1 MPVITVQMW
10 SGRTGEQK
18 AALAE
23 AITNAM
29 VEIAGNTREKVN
41 VIFQNV
47 DQENW
52 AIGGELSVG
61 RPHGAKKPEADSDA
75 RRAGAANPRILHA
88 ALRFRDLDA
97 AEKFYVDTL
106 GFGVRSKEEFRD
118 GQPAIIT
125 KAGVGLVAGRLGGRA
140 RPRRLRGSEPRGRDR
155 AGRGE
160 GVEVDPRSAGHAV
173 RAVDLH
179 RGSRGHGGRADRGRE
194 VVVPPDDGV
203 RWSDLTIAIV
213 GGDDREQV
221 IARLAAETGAEVR
234 AFGFPWPEGGIPG
247 VTASKSA
254 AEAIEGARY
263 ALFPIP
269 GLQDGKLF
277 AEGTS
282 EPIHPDEELLSRL
295 APGALIIGNSDDAM
309 DECAGRLGIPVDN
322 YEGDEELMRLRAPAI
337 VEGAISIAVQNTDR
351 TLHMSEIAVVGFG
364 NMGRQVAQTLL
375 ALRASVHVVARNP
388 LQRAAAYALG
398 AQPAPLEELRGAGA
412 GDAGDLLDGSG
423 AHRRSDGAQPASRRR
438 RGDRHRRP
446 AGQRRLRG
454 GRRAGGAGGLG
465 SGARQARSGDRRAL
479 AVVRDQTAD
488 RGGGGRAWRVL
499 TRRSSRS

>member
-1 MPVITVQMW
+1 M
-10 SGRTGEQK
+10 
-18 AALAE
+18 
-23 AITNAM
+23 
-29 VEIAGNTREKVN
+29 
-41 VIFQNV
+41 
-47 DQENW
+47 
-52 AIGGELSVG
+52 
-61 RPHGAKKPEADSDA
+61 
-75 RRAGAANPRILHA
+75 
-88 ALRFRDLDA
+88 
-97 AEKFYVDTL
+97 
-106 GFGVRSKEEFRD
+106 
-118 GQPAIIT
+118 
-125 KAGVGLVAGRLGGRA
+125 
-140 RPRRLRGSEPRGRDR
+140 
-155 AGRGE
+155 
-160 GVEVDPRSAGHAV
+160 
-173 RAVDLH
+173 
-179 RGSRGHGGRADRGRE
+179 
-194 VVVPPDDGV
+194 PPDDGV

-398 AQPAPLEELRGAGA
+398 AQPAPLEELPELAPDMLAIFSTVPAPIVDRTVLSRLPDDGVAIDIAAPPGSVDFEAAAELGVRAVWARGLGKRAPVTVG
-412 GDAGDLLDGSG
+412 
-423 AHRRSDGAQPASRRR
+423 RSQWYGIR
-438 RGDRHRRP
+438 
-446 AGQRRLRG
+446 QRIEAAEAERG
-454 GRRAGGAGGLG
+454 G
-465 SGARQARSGDRRAL
+465 S
-479 AVVRDQTAD
+479 
-488 RGGGGRAWRVL
+488 
-499 TRRSSRS
+499 